1 MINLKLAINYKKK
14 LNYLIK
20 DLDTKNIN
28 KFCKIIKSISKRGN
42 NIFVF
47 GNGGSSSTA
56 NHFANDMTKNAKIK
70 TFSFSNDNLITCY
83 SNDYGFK
90 NWIKKTLEHYAK
102 PNDLAIFIS
111 ASGNSENLVRGVKFC
126 KRKNIASFSLTGFK
140 KKNKL
145 NTFSDNHIWIN
156 SLSYNQIE
164 ILHHIIL
171 LISVDI
177 LIGTDNYKTD
187 L

>member
-1 MINLKLAINYKKK
+1 MINSKLVNIYKKK
-14 LNYLIK
+14 IQNLLK
-20 DLDTKNIN
+20 KLDTKKIN
-28 KFCKIIKSISKRGN
+28 NLCEIIKDTSRNKG

-70 TFSFSNDNLITCY
+70 TISFSNDNLITCY

-90 NWIKKTLEHYAK
+90 NWIKKVLEHYAK

-111 ASGNSENLVRGVKFC
+111 ASGNSDNVVRGARFC
-126 KRKNIASFSLTGFK
+126 KSKKIQSYSLTGLK
-140 KKNKL
+140 KNNKL
-145 NTFSDNHIWIN
+145 NNLSDNHFWIN
-156 SLSYNQIE
+156 CSSYNQIE
-164 ILHHIIL
+164 IIHHMIL

-177 LIGTDNYKTD
+177 LIGRDNYKTD